1 MQGLVGHAEIGQVA
15 VLVIG
20 HEILHAGRLGV
31 VLRVAD
37 PAQAVVLESVLL
49 PGDAVYHP
57 GHLNQ
62 AAVVIIVGGHG
73 LLRLGEAP
81 RLGQGMAGRGMEGY
95 PVPRFAH
102 LGDGHRQGEDPLALL
117 RGEARGGDGDIF
129 TISRAVGLHCD
140 RGEAGLRLVQVGL
153 AEPGEK
159 DGGLSLGLG
168 PAVEEGGQLLP
179 AHRLVGAKGGG
190 GQTCHNPGFPS
201 PVHCLGIPSVS
212 WDVQKRAGLARLG
225 GSGQPPQKGGRHGP
239 AQGSLG
245 PEGVRGDPL
254 HQVTVLGVLD
264 AQGIPGGGS
273 HVGKGGLPCRGGL
286 DADQGKGPEE
296 PPAGRRGAG
305 KRGVS

>member
-1 MQGLVGHAEIGQVA
+1 M
-15 VLVIG
+15 
-20 HEILHAGRLGV
+20 
-31 VLRVAD
+31 
-37 PAQAVVLESVLL
+37 
-49 PGDAVYHP
+49 
-57 GHLNQ
+57 
-62 AAVVIIVGGHG
+62 
-73 LLRLGEAP
+73 
-81 RLGQGMAGRGMEGY
+81 
-95 PVPRFAH
+95 
-102 LGDGHRQGEDPLALL
+102 
-117 RGEARGGDGDIF
+117 
-129 TISRAVGLHCD
+129 
-140 RGEAGLRLVQVGL
+140 VQVGL

-159 DGGLSLGLG
+159 DGGLSPRGIRPRGQLGEEEAARDGRIRVLHEKIPAGGPIHSLFGPDTGRTGIGKNRLSHPQGEIRTLGLG

-201 PVHCLGIPSVS
+201 PVHCLGIPGVS

-239 AQGSLG
+239 VQGSLG

-286 DADQGKGPEE
+286 DADQGKAQKNRQQGGGE
-296 PPAGRRGAG
+296 PGNVGFHRKHPFFC
-305 KRGVS
+305 VL